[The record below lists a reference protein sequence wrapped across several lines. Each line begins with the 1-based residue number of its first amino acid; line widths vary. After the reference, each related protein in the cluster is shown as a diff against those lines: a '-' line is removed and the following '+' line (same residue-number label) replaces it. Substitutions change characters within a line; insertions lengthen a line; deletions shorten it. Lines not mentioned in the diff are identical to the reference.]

1 MRYSRKKAM
10 AAAAAVLLLA
20 AGCSSSSKSSSGTT
34 ATTAPAGSAGS
45 SGTGSTTSNTIT
57 VGVLTDLT
65 GAGSNT
71 AGSYPLGIKAGIGLA
86 AQDGYQIKTV
96 EADSETSPTAILTA
110 AQRLVEEDHVFAV
123 LLTSVI
129 GFGAAP
135 YLAAHGIP
143 VIGCA
148 CDGTEWISDRNMFS
162 VIGTQDYNKVQ
173 TTYGQF
179 FKDHGVTNLGTVG
192 YGIEPSSEDTAK
204 NAALSAEHEGIKVGY
219 INTNFPLG
227 STNVE
232 PIALAMKDNGVN
244 GLATGILTNSTFA
257 IMESLK
263 QQGVNIKAAL
273 PPTGYGGDLL
283 TGGPGAAQAAQG
295 VYFLSGYE
303 PIEMNTPATQ
313 RFQNAMKT
321 YAGVT
326 GDPTFAEYIGYVTV
340 DALVQGLKAAGKNPT
355 KESLIN
361 AMLGI
366 TSYNA
371 AGLYGDHT
379 IGWAMDQ
386 RGLYEGAGNC
396 FYITQFQGTTFH
408 LVPNEDP
415 LCGQTIPGL
424 NVSAAP

>member
-1 MRYSRKKAM
+1 MSRSRKGLVAV
-10 AAAAAVLLLA
+10 AAAVTLLA
-20 AGCSSSSKSSSGTT
+20 AACSSSSKSSAGTAG
-34 ATTAPAGSAGS
+34 ATSGS
-45 SGTGSTTSNTIT
+45 SGSSGGKTIT

-71 AGSYPLGIKAGIGLA
+71 AASFPLGIKAGVALA
-86 AQDGYQIKTV
+86 AQQGYNIKV
-96 EADSETSPTAILTA
+96 VQADSATSPTGVLTA

-123 LLTSVI
+123 LLTSVV

-135 YLAAHGIP
+135 YLASKGIP

-173 TTYGQF
+173 TTYGEF
-179 FKDHGVTNLGTVG
+179 FKAHGVTSIGTVG
-192 YGIEPSSEDTAK
+192 YGIEPSSADTAK
-204 NAALSAEHEGIKVGY
+204 NAALSAQHEGIKVGY

-232 PIALAMKDNGVN
+232 PIALAMKNNGVN
-244 GLATGILTNSTFA
+244 GLATGILTASTFA
-257 IMESLK
+257 IIEALK
-263 QQGVNIKAAL
+263 QQGVDLKAAL

-283 TGGPGAAQAAQG
+283 TGGPGAEQAAQG
-295 VYFLSGYE
+295 IYFLSGYE
-303 PIEMNTPATQ
+303 PVEMNTPATQ

-321 YAGVT
+321 YAGVS

-355 KESLIN
+355 QASLIN

-415 LCGQTIPGL
+415 L
-424 NVSAAP
+424 